1 VVINLPIEEVD
12 ITRSIIDSYFKELSS
27 SLELDVAI
35 AGAGPSGMVAAYYL
49 AKAGI
54 NTAIFERKLS
64 VGGGMWGGGMMFNR
78 IVVQEGGREILE
90 EFGVSL
96 GDAGNGLYVADS
108 VESTAAICLGALKAG
123 ARVFNLIS
131 VEDVNIRDG
140 NIAGLTINWSAVGM
154 AKLHVDPMMIMSK
167 KVLDATG
174 HDCEVCRIVE
184 RKVGPK
190 LGTTTGGV
198 IGETSMWAEKGE
210 SALVE
215 NSVEVYPNLYVA
227 GMAANAVF
235 GSPRMGPIFGGMLL
249 SGKACAERIAA
260 SLSR

>member
-1 VVINLPIEEVD
+1 MTIEEVD
-12 ITRSIIDSYFKELSS
+12 ITRSIIDSYLKELSS

-35 AGAGPSGMVAAYYL
+35 AGAGPSGMVAAHYL
-49 AKAGI
+49 AKEGF

-78 IVVQEGGREILE
+78 IVVQEGGRAILE
-90 EFGVSL
+90 EFDVSSSE
-96 GDAGNGLYVADS
+96 AGNGLYVADS
-108 VESTAAICLGALKAG
+108 VESTAALCLGALRAG
-123 ARVFNLIS
+123 ARIFNLIS
-131 VEDVNIRDG
+131 VEDVNIRDDC
-140 NIAGLTINWSAVGM
+140 IAGLTINWSAVGM

-167 KVLDATG
+167 KVVDATG
-174 HDCEVCRIVE
+174 HECEVCRIVE

-190 LGTTTGGV
+190 LGTTTGRV
-198 IGETSMWAEKGE
+198 MGETSMWAEKGE

-249 SGKACAERIAA
+249 SGKACAERIAE